1 MGKMVLINPV
11 QAGKNAA
18 KIALVSAVLVVS
30 SCGYKSDLYLS
41 DEPQKLHQYDRENL
55 QQLGEQTL
63 QQLEGRTLEPDVTGD
78 IESAP
83 VESDGVSE
91 GVVVEL
97 PDTAEPELI
106 DTQDSDNRK
115 KPQ

>member
-1 MGKMVLINPV
+1 MGNFFLINPV
-11 QAGKNAA
+11 KAGKNAA
-18 KIALVSAVLVVS
+18 KIALVSGVLLVS

-55 QQLGEQTL
+55 QQLGEQRL
-63 QQLEGRTLEPDVTGD
+63 QQLEGQTPEPDVTGD
-78 IESAP
+78 TESAP
-83 VESDGVSE
+83 VVSE